1 MITGGQRFVASPPAF
16 SQDGKKLLVC
26 TGCTVS
32 IFSVSTGMQITE
44 LEGGHTDRVT
54 SVVVV
59 PVGAPSSKFMSYCWT
74 SSLDGTICYWDFASA
89 ELIKKVKIQ
98 FPVHS
103 MVIPSLSTIG
113 STEEGSNLY
122 AFLSVED
129 INKPA
134 SEKKALHGQV
144 RIYDLKNQKPVG
156 GLLTETRNP
165 EILYASKNG
174 EFLGISNKRKLHI
187 WRIPANNFR
196 FDEIKK
202 IKLHHTKKLTCLA
215 FHSTLRM
222 VAGGDDTGRILI
234 WYNFG
239 REKFAQNLQNLKGT
253 KNPSDEVKPGVR
265 NNDDVDSC
273 TTWHWHPS
281 EVKFLHFSSDGAY
294 LYSGGNEGVIVVWQ
308 IDTGKKKFKPRLG
321 SPLLYFTESPDPSLS
336 CVSCSD
342 NHIHLLKMP
351 TMDISKSISGIK
363 PPFSFPLKH
372 EGSCT
377 QVAFEQTTG
386 LVAVSTE
393 DYCVQ
398 FYSLFDN
405 HEVSEV
411 QVCKRNF
418 QPADDVMLYVA
429 LVAISLDGSLMATI
443 DVTIPEEKLGG
454 LVCLKYWTRGSLVA
468 EYLLSTVIYEP
479 HSDAQVSSLA
489 FRPGH
494 NMAVTS
500 SYGGDFKVWVH
511 GSHASRNNESMQRTG
526 WRCQSVGSYKGKPL
540 TAAVFSADGSVLAI
554 AAETMI
560 TLWDPDSN
568 ILVAMIGDTLSPIT
582 KLSFVGNSEYLVSYT
597 HSLKPQ
603 LSVWSTSNLA
613 LYWSHGIVT
622 EAVSCSHD
630 ESQFAVLALLSS
642 PGDADAKG
650 NGVIFFFHV
659 EDPVPVA
666 TWTVTKAKGGSLA
679 FLPANPS
686 LHESSATN
694 GVNQLLLIFM
704 NGEHEYTIFNPHKEE
719 DIISKNSRKS
729 QAAQDEAERLGYTS
743 IYGDLSNTNAK
754 HNHFQEVP
762 FAPSERPWETI
773 FSGSSHVLPPL
784 TKLCTSF
791 FESLLE
797 KRLENSNEMIIDADL

>member
-1 MITGGQRFVASPPAF
+1 MLCRSLIVRSSSASRRSPRRGKVVVPSFCRLDADRCSLWGHYHDSASSSGLRPDDERASPAAPAVTRSWIYGAKLEVLARGDEGCDEIRSVGNVYRDVKQGEATKLRGTRVQDVDLDSGAPQLRHPSLFHVTVDVSDASDLAVSSTARASSNITGESSNDHWRPEIHYLASCLLLD
-16 SQDGKKLLVC
+16 SKRLLVC
-26 TGCTVS
+26 TGCIVS
-32 IFSVSTGMQITE
+32 IFSVSTGMQIME
-44 LEGGHTDRVT
+44 LEGGHTDCT

-59 PVGAPSSKFMSYCWT
+59 RVAAPSIS
-74 SSLDGTICYWDFASA
+74 
-89 ELIKKVKIQ
+89 
-98 FPVHS
+98 VHS

-122 AFLSVED
+122 ACFSVED
-129 INKPA
+129 KQT
-134 SEKKALHGQV
+134 S
-144 RIYDLKNQKPVG
+144 
-156 GLLTETRNP
+156 
-165 EILYASKNG
+165 
-174 EFLGISNKRKLHI
+174 
-187 WRIPANNFR
+187 W

-202 IKLHHTKKLTCLA
+202 IKLHHTKKMTCLA
-215 FHSTLRM
+215 FHATLRM
-222 VAGGDDTGRILI
+222 VAGGDDTGRILM

-253 KNPSDEVKPGVR
+253 KNPSDEAKPGVF
-265 NNDDVDSC
+265 C
-273 TTWHWHPS
+273 
-281 EVKFLHFSSDGAY
+281 L
-294 LYSGGNEGVIVVWQ
+294 
-308 IDTGKKKFKPRLG
+308 
-321 SPLLYFTESPDPSLS
+321 
-336 CVSCSD
+336 D

-363 PPFSFPLKH
+363 PPLSFPLKH

-405 HEVSEV
+405 HEVSE
-411 QVCKRNF
+411 
-418 QPADDVMLYVA
+418 LYVA

-443 DVTIPEEKLGG
+443 DVEEKLGG
-454 LVCLKYWTRGSLVA
+454 LVCLKYWSRGSLVA

-500 SYGGDFKVWVH
+500 SYGGDFKVV
-511 GSHASRNNESMQRTG
+511 SIRLFSF
-526 WRCQSVGSYKGKPL
+526 CCPVGKTINSCCFFCRWISP
-540 TAAVFSADGSVLAI
+540 AI

-568 ILVAMIGDTLSPIT
+568 ILVAMIGDTFSPIT
-582 KLSFVGNSEYLVSYT
+582 KLSFVGKSEYLVSYT
-597 HSLKPQ
+597 HGLKPQ

-622 EAVSCSHD
+622 EAISCSHD
-630 ESQFAVLALLSS
+630 ESQFTLLALLSS

-666 TWTVTKAKGGSLA
+666 TWTVTKYDSFDVWIEEFNVALLFPSIQAKGGSLA

-694 GVNQLLLIFM
+694 GVNQLLLVFM

-719 DIISKNSRKS
+719 DIISKNSWKS
-729 QAAQDEAERLGYTS
+729 QAAQDEAERFGYTS
-743 IYGDLSNTNAK
+743 IYGDLSNSNAK

-762 FAPSERPWETI
+762 FVPSERPWETI

>member
-32 IFSVSTGMQITE
+32 IYSVSTGMQITE

-144 RIYDLKNQKPVG
+144 RIYNLKNQKPVG

-253 KNPSDEVKPGVR
+253 KNPSDEAKPGVR

-511 GSHASRNNESMQRTG
+511 GSHAGRNNESMQRTG

-540 TAAVFSADGSVLAI
+540 TAAVFSADGSILAI

-582 KLSFVGNSEYLVSYT
+582 KLSFVGKSEYLVSYT

-694 GVNQLLLIFM
+694 GVNQLLLVFM
-704 NGEHEYTIFNPHKEE
+704 NGKHEYTIFNPHKEE
-719 DIISKNSRKS
+719 NIISKNSRKS

-743 IYGDLSNTNAK
+743 IYGDLSNSNAK

-773 FSGSSHVLPPL
+773 FSGSSHALPPL

>member
-1 MITGGQRFVASPPAF
+1 
-16 SQDGKKLLVC
+16 
-26 TGCTVS
+26 
-32 IFSVSTGMQITE
+32 
-44 LEGGHTDRVT
+44 
-54 SVVVV
+54 
-59 PVGAPSSKFMSYCWT
+59 MSYCWT

>member
-1 MITGGQRFVASPPAF
+1 MVCIACLLPLFLIPVVNALPLLFDLIVGKIYRLFGWEYRKPA
-16 SQDGKKLLVC
+16 
-26 TGCTVS
+26 
-32 IFSVSTGMQITE
+32 
-44 LEGGHTDRVT
+44 RV
-54 SVVVV
+54 
-59 PVGAPSSKFMSYCWT
+59 PAACPY
-74 SSLDGTICYWDFASA
+74 
-89 ELIKKVKIQ
+89 
-98 FPVHS
+98 
-103 MVIPSLSTIG
+103 
-113 STEEGSNLY
+113 
-122 AFLSVED
+122 
-129 INKPA
+129 KPA
-134 SEKKALHGQV
+134 S
-144 RIYDLKNQKPVG
+144 KNVDGLNAVCYMWSNYINECSFWLLPVPM
-156 GLLTETRNP
+156 L
-165 EILYASKNG
+165 I
-174 EFLGISNKRKLHI
+174 HI
-187 WRIPANNFR
+187 F
-196 FDEIKK
+196 F
-202 IKLHHTKKLTCLA
+202 
-215 FHSTLRM
+215 
-222 VAGGDDTGRILI
+222 
-234 WYNFG
+234 
-239 REKFAQNLQNLKGT
+239 Q
-253 KNPSDEVKPGVR
+253 
-265 NNDDVDSC
+265 
-273 TTWHWHPS
+273 
-281 EVKFLHFSSDGAY
+281 
-294 LYSGGNEGVIVVWQ
+294 
-308 IDTGKKKFKPRLG
+308 
-321 SPLLYFTESPDPSLS
+321 
-336 CVSCSD
+336 VSCSD

-511 GSHASRNNESMQRTG
+511 GSHADRNNESIQRTG
-526 WRCQSVGSYKGKPL
+526 WRCQSVGSYKGKSL
-540 TAAVFSADGSVLAI
+540 TAAAFSADGSVLAI
-554 AAETMI
+554 AAETII

-582 KLSFVGNSEYLVSYT
+582 KPSFVGESEYLVSYT
-597 HSLKPQ
+597 HGLKPQ

-642 PGDADAKG
+642 AGDADAKG
-650 NGVIFFFHV
+650 NGVIFFFDV

-666 TWTVTKAKGGSLA
+666 T
-679 FLPANPS
+679 
-686 LHESSATN
+686 
-694 GVNQLLLIFM
+694 
-704 NGEHEYTIFNPHKEE
+704 
-719 DIISKNSRKS
+719 
-729 QAAQDEAERLGYTS
+729 
-743 IYGDLSNTNAK
+743 
-754 HNHFQEVP
+754 
-762 FAPSERPWETI
+762 
-773 FSGSSHVLPPL
+773 
-784 TKLCTSF
+784 
-791 FESLLE
+791 
-797 KRLENSNEMIIDADL
+797 

>member
-1 MITGGQRFVASPPAF
+1 
-16 SQDGKKLLVC
+16 
-26 TGCTVS
+26 
-32 IFSVSTGMQITE
+32 
-44 LEGGHTDRVT
+44 
-54 SVVVV
+54 
-59 PVGAPSSKFMSYCWT
+59 
-74 SSLDGTICYWDFASA
+74 
-89 ELIKKVKIQ
+89 
-98 FPVHS
+98 
-103 MVIPSLSTIG
+103 
-113 STEEGSNLY
+113 
-122 AFLSVED
+122 
-129 INKPA
+129 
-134 SEKKALHGQV
+134 
-144 RIYDLKNQKPVG
+144 
-156 GLLTETRNP
+156 
-165 EILYASKNG
+165 
-174 EFLGISNKRKLHI
+174 
-187 WRIPANNFR
+187 
-196 FDEIKK
+196 
-202 IKLHHTKKLTCLA
+202 
-215 FHSTLRM
+215 
-222 VAGGDDTGRILI
+222 
-234 WYNFG
+234 
-239 REKFAQNLQNLKGT
+239 
-253 KNPSDEVKPGVR
+253 
-265 NNDDVDSC
+265 
-273 TTWHWHPS
+273 
-281 EVKFLHFSSDGAY
+281 
-294 LYSGGNEGVIVVWQ
+294 
-308 IDTGKKKFKPRLG
+308 
-321 SPLLYFTESPDPSLS
+321 
-336 CVSCSD
+336 
-342 NHIHLLKMP
+342 
-351 TMDISKSISGIK
+351 
-363 PPFSFPLKH
+363 
-372 EGSCT
+372 
-377 QVAFEQTTG
+377 
-386 LVAVSTE
+386 
-393 DYCVQ
+393 
-398 FYSLFDN
+398 
-405 HEVSEV
+405 
-411 QVCKRNF
+411 
-418 QPADDVMLYVA
+418 MLYVA

-511 GSHASRNNESMQRTG
+511 GSHAGRNNESMQRTG

-540 TAAVFSADGSVLAI
+540 TAAVFSADGSILAI

-582 KLSFVGNSEYLVSYT
+582 KLSFVGKSEYLVSYT

-694 GVNQLLLIFM
+694 GVNQLLLVFM
-704 NGEHEYTIFNPHKEE
+704 NGKHEYTIFNPHKEE
-719 DIISKNSRKS
+719 NIISKNSRKS

-743 IYGDLSNTNAK
+743 IYGDLSNSNAK

-773 FSGSSHVLPPL
+773 FSGSSHALPPL